1 MKSVESGTESESAPP
16 FPLVEVEVERP
27 LSVTVDEMSTE
38 RTAGSVVLSV
48 VIEEKLVEVTER
60 EERIK
65 DEEDVCMRECVVFS
79 VEITD

>member
-1 MKSVESGTESESAPP
+1 M
-16 FPLVEVEVERP
+16 EVDVKERS
-27 LSVTVDEMSTE
+27 LSVTVDEMTTE
-38 RTAGSVVLSV
+38 RTAGSIVLSV